1 MTHAVVMYQPGD
13 TSVLRYESVD
23 VPAPQGTDVRVRN
36 HAIGINFI
44 DTYYRTGLYP
54 WPQTPLIPGSEGAGE
69 VTAVG
74 DAVTLVKVGDRV
86 TYTTPVGA
94 YAQERLID
102 QRHLAVLPADIAYDT
117 AAAVTL
123 KGLTVQYL
131 LRQSFGVEPG
141 QTILFHA
148 AAGGVGLLAGQ
159 WAAAL
164 GATTIGTVG
173 SEEKAELA
181 KTHGYTH
188 VINYRSEDFVARVKE
203 ITNGQGV
210 DVVYDSV
217 GQDTYPSSL
226 DCLKRRGLWVSFG
239 QSSGPI
245 RNFELVQLANKGS
258 LFATRPKLF
267 DYIETPERLAA
278 AAAELFD
285 VLRRGVV
292 TVAINQRFA
301 LQDVAQAHQAL
312 EGRQT
317 TGSTVLVP

>member
-1 MTHAVVMYQPGD
+1 MTRAVVMHQPGD
-13 TSVLRYESVD
+13 TSVLHYETMG
-23 VPAPQGTDVRVRN
+23 VPAPQGTEVRVRN

-69 VTAVG
+69 VVAVG
-74 DAVTLVKVGDRV
+74 DAVTRVQVGDRV
-86 TYTTPVGA
+86 TYTTPTGG
-94 YAQERLID
+94 YAEERIID
-102 QRHLAVLPADIAYDT
+102 QRHLALLPDDIAYDT

-131 LRQSFGVEPG
+131 LRQTFRVESG

-159 WAAAL
+159 WAASL
-164 GATTIGTVG
+164 GVTIIGTAG
-173 SEEKAELA
+173 SDEKVELA
-181 KTHGYTH
+181 KAHGYTH

-217 GQDTYPSSL
+217 GQDTYPASL

-278 AAAELFD
+278 SAAELFD

-301 LQDVAQAHQAL
+301 LQEVAQAHQAL

>member
-1 MTHAVVMYQPGD
+1 MIHAIVMHQPGD
-13 TSVLRYESVD
+13 TSVLQYEEVT
-23 VPAPQGTDVRVRN
+23 VAAPQGSEVRVRN

-44 DTYYRTGLYP
+44 DTYYRTALYP
-54 WPQTPLIPGSEGAGE
+54 WPHSPLIPGSEAAGE
-69 VTAVG
+69 VVAVG
-74 DAVTLVKVGDRV
+74 DAVSHVKVGDRV

-94 YAQERLID
+94 YAEERIID
-102 QRHLAVLPADIAYDT
+102 QRHLALLPNDIAYDT

-131 LRQSFGVEPG
+131 LRQTFRVEAG

-159 WAAAL
+159 WAASL
-164 GATTIGTVG
+164 GATVIGTAG
-173 SEEKAELA
+173 SDDKVELA
-181 KTHGYTH
+181 KAHGYTH

-203 ITNGQGV
+203 ITDGQGV

-217 GQDTYPSSL
+217 GQDTYPASL
-226 DCLKRRGLWVSFG
+226 DCLKRRGMWVSFG

-267 DYIETPERLAA
+267 DYIETPERLSAA
-278 AAAELFD
+278 ANELFD
-285 VLRRGVV
+285 VIRRGVV
-292 TVAINQRFA
+292 GVSINQRFA
-301 LQDVAQAHQAL
+301 LKDVAQAQQAL
-312 EGRQT
+312 EGRRT
-317 TGSTVLVP
+317 TGSTILVP

>member
-1 MTHAVVMYQPGD
+1 MTRAIVMHQPGD
-13 TSVLRYESVD
+13 TSVLCYEEVD
-23 VPAPQGTDVRVRN
+23 VPAPQGTEVRVRN

-54 WPQTPLIPGSEGAGE
+54 WPATPLIPGSEAAGD
-69 VTAVG
+69 VVAVG

-94 YAQERLID
+94 YAEERLID

-131 LRQSFGVEPG
+131 LRQTFRVEAG

-164 GATTIGTVG
+164 GATVIGTAG
-173 SEEKAELA
+173 SADKVALA
-181 KTHGYTH
+181 KAHGYTH
-188 VINYRSEDFVARVKE
+188 VINYRSENFVERVKE
-203 ITNGQGV
+203 ITDGAGV

-217 GQDTYPSSL
+217 GQDTYPASL
-226 DCLKRRGLWVSFG
+226 DCLKRRGMWVSFG

-245 RNFELVQLANKGS
+245 RDFQLVQLANKGS
-258 LFATRPKLF
+258 LFTTRPKLF

-292 TVAINQRFA
+292 TVSINQRFA
-301 LQDVAQAHQAL
+301 LKDVAQAHQAL